1 MRTITMTA
9 KESSVSFQR
18 EWHARFT
25 WSKSCDLWSPNPHLH
40 SWWLLLHGWFCQV
53 SDCMYLLLAKQ
64 LHDQN
69 EKPKANFICIDQ
81 RTSQRAP
88 SQSML
93 PYCKRSMFTTAQT
106 GTVRTNPPGPSGSHL
121 IPGATKLS
129 LQPLGLTYNQ
139 SEYQKRFDRLNGC
152 QNH

>member
-1 MRTITMTA
+1 
-9 KESSVSFQR
+9 
-18 EWHARFT
+18 
-25 WSKSCDLWSPNPHLH
+25 
-40 SWWLLLHGWFCQV
+40 
-53 SDCMYLLLAKQ
+53 MYLLLAKQ

-106 GTVRTNPPGPSGSHL
+106 GYKTVS
-121 IPGATKLS
+121 ATTWID
-129 LQPLGLTYNQ
+129 LQPIRVPEAL
-139 SEYQKRFDRLNGC
+139 
-152 QNH
+152 